1 MYYFFDTLWKTIKTN
16 DKITF
21 GFYLSTI
28 YLRGGIILTELDSLW
43 ETVQNEFKKSITP
56 PTYENVVAPAKA
68 YSLQNHQLTV
78 VVPTDYHLGW
88 WQKSLNVQ
96 LKHIWHEQTG
106 EEIEP
111 RYVLTKDLINVKN
124 EGHNSDKPTYKTQ
137 TPLNPEYTFENF
149 VEGRTNQFAYASA
162 FAASEQ
168 PGGLYNP
175 LLIYGDVGLGKTHL
189 MQAIAN
195 NMLVHNPDAKI
206 KYVTSENFMND
217 YINSIKSGTQ
227 EQFRQEYRDLD
238 ALLVDDVQFFS
249 EKNGTQLEFF
259 NTFNSLH
266 DNNKQIVLTADQNP
280 KEIPNLTDRLV
291 SRFVWGL
298 TVEITA
304 PDLETRIAILNRK
317 AEEEKIQDIPNE
329 VFSYIASKI
338 NTNVRELEGALM
350 RVRVFADLH
359 KTSINESVAHEAL
372 QGIGNDAPAT
382 LSIDLIQKK
391 VAAHFNINQS
401 DITGKKRVKNIVV
414 PRQIAMYLSRE
425 LTDNSL
431 PRIGKEFGGKDH
443 TTVLHAIDKIEKQ
456 LDTDSEL
463 QNEINSFKKDLR
475 P

>member
-1 MYYFFDTLWKTIKTN
+1 M
-16 DKITF
+16 
-21 GFYLSTI
+21 
-28 YLRGGIILTELDSLW
+28 TELDSLW
-43 ETVQNEFKKSITP
+43 ETVQNEFKQSITP

-78 VVPTDYHLGW
+78 VLPTDYHLDW
-88 WQKSLNVQ
+88 WKKSLNIQ
-96 LKHIWHEQTG
+96 LKHILHEKTG

-111 RYVLTKDLINVKN
+111 IYVLTKDLMKKA
-124 EGHNSDKPTYKTQ
+124 DPAPDQPTYKTQ
-137 TPLNPEYTFENF
+137 PPLNPEYTFDNF

-189 MQAIAN
+189 MQGIAN

-206 KYVTSENFMND
+206 KYLTSENFMND
-217 YINSIKSGTQ
+217 YINSIKTGTQ

-291 SRFVWGL
+291 SRFGWGL
-298 TVEITA
+298 PVEITA

-317 AEEEKIQDIPNE
+317 AEEENLQGIPNE
-329 VFSYIASKI
+329 VFNFIASKI

-359 KTSINESVAHEAL
+359 KTSINEAVAREAL

-401 DITGKKRVKNIVV
+401 DITGKKRVKNIVI

-456 LDTDSEL
+456 MTSDSNL
-463 QNEINSFKKDLR
+463 QKEINSLKKDLR

>member
-1 MYYFFDTLWKTIKTN
+1 M
-16 DKITF
+16 
-21 GFYLSTI
+21 
-28 YLRGGIILTELDSLW
+28 TELDSLW
-43 ETVQNEFKKSITP
+43 ETVQDAFRQSITA

-68 YSLQNHQLTV
+68 YSLSNHQLTV
-78 VVPTDYHLGW
+78 VLPSDYHLDW
-88 WQKSLNVQ
+88 WQKRLNVQ
-96 LKHIWHEQTG
+96 LKHILHEETG
-106 EEIEP
+106 EDIEP
-111 RYVLTKDLINVKN
+111 HYILTKDIIGGGKPNDGLNQN
-124 EGHNSDKPTYKTQ
+124 DNKPTYKEQ
-137 TPLNPEYTFENF
+137 TPLNPEYTFETF
-149 VEGRTNQFAYASA
+149 VEGRSNQFAFASA

-195 NMLVHNPDAKI
+195 NMLVHNPNAKI

-217 YINSIKSGTQ
+217 YINSIKTGTQ

-249 EKNGTQLEFF
+249 SKNGTQLEFF
-259 NTFNSLH
+259 NTFNVLH

-280 KEIPNLTDRLV
+280 KKIPNLTDRLV

-317 AEEEKIQDIPNE
+317 ADEEKIKDVPNE
-329 VFSYIASKI
+329 VFNYIATKI
-338 NTNVRELEGALM
+338 STNVRELEGALM

-359 KTSINESVAHEAL
+359 KSPITKQLAEEAL
-372 QGIGNDAPAT
+372 QGIGTEPQTT
-382 LSIDLIQKK
+382 LSVDLIQKK
-391 VAAHFNINQS
+391 VAAYFNINQT
-401 DITGKKRVKNIVV
+401 DITGKKRVKNIVI
-414 PRQIAMYLSRE
+414 PRQIAMFLSRE
-425 LTDNSL
+425 LTDKSL
-431 PRIGKEFGGKDH
+431 PQIGKEFGGKDH

-456 LDTDSEL
+456 LKTDSQLEKEVSSLKRDL
-463 QNEINSFKKDLR
+463 Q